1 MQSGIVFWNDFNY
14 SISIYEVVIKKMY
27 YYLTVNETIQMTNIA
42 QKEENIK

>member
-27 YYLTVNETIQMTNIA
+27 YYLTVNEAIQVTNIA